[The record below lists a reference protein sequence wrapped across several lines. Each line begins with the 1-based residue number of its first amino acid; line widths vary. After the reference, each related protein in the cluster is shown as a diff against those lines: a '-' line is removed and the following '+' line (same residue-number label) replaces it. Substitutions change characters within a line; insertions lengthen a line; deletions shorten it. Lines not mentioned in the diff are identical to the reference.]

1 MPRRRQPGARRR
13 NMQRRGPRRRRDRQ
27 QQTAVATVERPDGPI
42 ELPALVTVGDL
53 SDILKIS
60 HVDAVKAVLRLGIMA
75 TVNEEIDFQT
85 AAQVANAFDVQVRR
99 PRETEESEASRRAAQ
114 DEAEA
119 KQDENAVA
127 RPPIVTILGHVDHG
141 KTTLLDAIRGT
152 KVVEGEA
159 GGITQSI
166 GAYQATYN
174 DQLITFIDTPGHAA
188 FTAMRARGAQATDIA
203 ILLVAVNDG
212 VLPQTIEAIDHAKAA
227 GVPIIVA
234 LNKIDL
240 PGADIERTK
249 GQLAEHDIIVESY
262 GGDVVSVEVS
272 ALQKL
277 GIDDLLDSILLVGE
291 VEGFSANPDKPAA
304 GVTIES
310 HIDPKRGPMATIIV
324 RSGSVRVGDN
334 VVVGTTRGR
343 IRNMTNG
350 FGEEVKEAGP
360 STPIQIM
367 GLSELPEPGD
377 SFDVV
382 ENEKT
387 ARQLVTTRKRIGSGR
402 DKSRRPSTMA
412 EVMRA
417 RAGGEI
423 KDLNLVIKTGSQGAI
438 DAVRR
443 ALEPLSN
450 DDVQISIVSIGTGV
464 INETDVMLAAAS
476 GAIVFGFETFAQP
489 GAVRQA
495 DAQGVEIRT
504 YDIIYQL
511 IDDVDGTVKGLI
523 TPEER
528 EVILGR
534 AIVQQVFAVG
544 RRDKAGG
551 IRVTDGFFS
560 RSASIRVLRNS
571 EEVYSG
577 RIASLRR
584 FKEDV
589 RDVQTGFEG
598 GVTLQGFNDFEV
610 DDILECFEIQ
620 EFQR

>member
-13 NMQRRGPRRRRDRQ
+13 NMQRRGPRRRRDRAQ
-27 QQTAVATVERPDGPI
+27 QAAVAIVERPDGPI
-42 ELPALVTVGDL
+42 ELPALVTVGEL
-53 SDILKIS
+53 SEILKIS

-85 AAQVANAFDVQVRR
+85 AAKVADAFDVQVRR
-99 PRETEESEASRRAAQ
+99 PREKEESEASRRAAQ

-119 KQDENAVA
+119 REDENAVT

-152 KVVEGEA
+152 RVVESEA
-159 GGITQSI
+159 GGITQGI

-174 DQLITFIDTPGHAA
+174 DNLITFIDTPGHAA

-212 VLPQTIEAIDHAKAA
+212 VLPQTIEAIEHAKAA

-240 PGADIERTK
+240 PGADVERTK
-249 GQLAEHDIIVESY
+249 AQLAEHDIIVESY

-310 HIDPKRGPMATIIV
+310 RIDSKRGPLATIII
-324 RSGSVRVGDN
+324 RSGTVRVGDN

-343 IRNMTNG
+343 IRNMSDG
-350 FGEEVKEAGP
+350 FGKDVREAGP

-402 DKSRRPSTMA
+402 DQSRRPSTMA

-417 RAGGEI
+417 RAGGEAQ
-423 KDLNLVIKTGSQGAI
+423 DLNLVIKTGSQGAI

-443 ALEPLSN
+443 ALDPLSN
-450 DDVQISIVSIGTGV
+450 DDVQVSIVSIGTGV

-495 DAQGVEIRT
+495 STHGVEIRT

-511 IDDVDGTVKGLI
+511 IDDVESTVEGLI
-523 TPEER
+523 APEER
-528 EVILGR
+528 EVVLGR
-534 AIVQQVFAVG
+534 AIVQQVFSAG

-560 RSASIRVLRNS
+560 RTASIRVLRNG
-571 EEVYSG
+571 EEVHSG

-610 DDILECFEIQ
+610 DDILECFEVQ

>member
-1 MPRRRQPGARRR
+1 
-13 NMQRRGPRRRRDRQ
+13 MQRRGPRRRRDRQ
-27 QQTAVATVERPDGPI
+27 QQTAVATIERPDGPI

-99 PRETEESEASRRAAQ
+99 PRESEESEASRRAAQ

-119 KQDENAVA
+119 KEDENAVT

-310 HIDPKRGPMATIIV
+310 HTDPKRGPMATIIV

-402 DKSRRPSTMA
+402 DQSRRPNTMA

-450 DDVQISIVSIGTGV
+450 DDVQISIISIGTGV

-495 DAQGVEIRT
+495 DAQSVEIRT

-584 FKEDV
+584 FKDDV